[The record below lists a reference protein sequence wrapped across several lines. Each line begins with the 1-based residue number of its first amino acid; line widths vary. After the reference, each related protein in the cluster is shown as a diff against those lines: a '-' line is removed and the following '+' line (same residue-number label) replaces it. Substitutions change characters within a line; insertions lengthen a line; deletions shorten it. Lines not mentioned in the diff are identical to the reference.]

1 MGHGEDSSYC
11 EEAVPGCNGVALCE
25 EDVVSMDRVELK
37 RLGWGAVQSSLVAQ
51 TDPGLDLLQHLHDGQ
66 GSPRI
71 TQGRTS
77 DGSND
82 RLAQCPVLDW
92 HVSPAGSPVAAP

>member
-1 MGHGEDSSYC
+1 
-11 EEAVPGCNGVALCE
+11 
-25 EDVVSMDRVELK
+25 MDRVELK
-37 RLGWGAVQSSLVAQ
+37 RLGWGAVQSSLVTQ

-71 TQGRTS
+71 TLGRTS

-92 HVSPAGSPVAAP
+92 HVSPALVPGSSALTPAL